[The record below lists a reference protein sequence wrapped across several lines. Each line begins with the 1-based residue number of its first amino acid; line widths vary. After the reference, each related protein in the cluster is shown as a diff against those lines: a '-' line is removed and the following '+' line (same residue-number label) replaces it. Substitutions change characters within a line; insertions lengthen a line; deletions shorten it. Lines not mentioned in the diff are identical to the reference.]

1 MACWYGCGL
10 AGGFAMD
17 GGLRDRQL
25 GLGLAAWSLALH
37 GLQVRQWLGRRL
49 GGLKAGTIAYP
60 SECVRYLSGPLI
72 PAGIR
77 KLGTCPIVQ
86 GW

>member
-10 AGGFAMD
+10 AGGFGMD

-37 GLQVRQWLGRRL
+37 GLQVRQWLG
-49 GGLKAGTIAYP
+49 GGLAGWKQGRLLILP
-60 SECVRYLSGPLI
+60 SAFGIC
-72 PAGIR
+72 PAR
-77 KLGTCPIVQ
+77 
-86 GW
+86 